1 MKFTHR
7 FPLAAA
13 LALLALF
20 AVAHGANAATC
31 VNIPA
36 PAFAMTNWNDPTRWS
51 CGAVPGPNDVAI
63 LRRTIPGDF
72 FSPVPHVEL
81 NGALTLK
88 GLIVEAG
95 RMEWNHTITVT
106 IFMEWRVGDLTYTN
120 SAPFFSQSLIVIA
133 PSAVMTFTPNQ
144 FALMGFD
151 GSFRNL
157 GAMHIDAA
165 PGVYSG
171 FNNCVVLENAGTLT
185 VRRGGS
191 FSLNCPIHNTGTIN
205 VNMAATDRVNFG
217 SIRNDGVIELGGG
230 EVRVGSLDNGIT
242 QRSGSTRLTNAKLE
256 GGVILDGGTL
266 EGSGVI
272 TSTRVTN
279 RALLNPTGR
288 LTLSFI
294 GGPAFTQSPTG
305 TLQIDIAGAGAGQA
319 DQIALTNFSAVAQLD
334 GTIDVNF
341 VSGFA
346 PANGDSFIVLTAESI
361 SGAFAT
367 ENSSLPVRYGAT
379 HVVVG
384 AALDKFVYLP
394 VARK

>member
-20 AVAHGANAATC
+20 TVAHAANAATC

-36 PAFAMTNWNDPTRWS
+36 PAFEMTNWNDPARWS
-51 CGAVPGPNDVAI
+51 CGVVPGPNDVAI
-63 LRRTIPGDF
+63 LRRTIPGDP

-88 GLIVEAG
+88 GFIVEAG
-95 RMEWNHTITVT
+95 RMEGTHTITVT
-106 IFMEWRVGDLTYTN
+106 DFMEWRDGDLAYTN
-120 SAPFFSQSLIVIA
+120 TAPFFSQSLIVIA
-133 PSAVMTFTPNQ
+133 PSAVMTFTPDL

-157 GAMHIDAA
+157 GAMRIDAA

-191 FSLNCPIHNTGTIN
+191 FSLGCPIHNTGAIN
-205 VNMAATDRVNFG
+205 VNMAAGDRVTFG

-230 EVRVGSLDNGIT
+230 EVRIGSLDNGIT

-288 LTLSFI
+288 LTLSFF

-305 TLQIDIAGAGAGQA
+305 TLQIDIAGTGAGQA

-346 PANGDSFIVLTAESI
+346 PTNSDSFIVLTAESI
-361 SGAFAT
+361 NGAFAT

-394 VARK
+394 VAGN